1 MQLTTEEERD
11 PMTVF
16 VYALK
21 APDTRRQYPRRFK
34 VFLDFSKLNGA
45 LQDQAKQFLFK
56 ARQNLQHNAELRNKD
71 SNHFFNPQPG
81 EKLIWIND
89 AEKIQPVEK
98 EFDGKKV
105 QRFQYIIQIP
115 HNQDYEKYWTIGK
128 RTSEQ
133 IDVFLSEGHSLFKIQ
148 RIGTG
153 KETRYNIM
161 PSAS

>member
-1 MQLTTEEERD
+1 MTTLWQSLLVIWRGWV
-11 PMTVF
+11 M
-16 VYALK
+16 LIC
-21 APDTRRQYPRRFK
+21 
-34 VFLDFSKLNGA
+34 LNQNKETSEQNMA
-45 LQDQAKQFLFK
+45 SENQQQELSEK
-56 ARQNLQHNAELRNKD
+56 ARQNLQRNAELRNKD
-71 SNHFFNPQPG
+71 SKFFNPQPG
-81 EKLIWIND
+81 EKSIWLFN

-105 QRFQYIIQIP
+105 QRFQYVIQDP
-115 HNQDYEKYWTIGK
+115 NNPEYEKYWTVSK

-133 IDVFLSEGHSLFKIQ
+133 IDAFLSEGHRLLKIQ